1 MQNQFF
7 ISGFDDDD
15 VIRNRVLQA
24 LYDRIMRAHK
34 EGKCFRV
41 IIIIPPTRFPGLS
54 LALSVCLVYF
64 TRT

>member
-15 VIRNRVLQA
+15 VIQNRVLQA

-41 IIIIPPTRFPGLS
+41 IIIIPLLPGFQVSLLLS
-54 LALSVCLVYF
+54 LCA
-64 TRT
+64 